1 MWNAS
6 VVQKHFS
13 YTWQEGLVWSIFL
26 RRHLEEK
33 NEIKRSH
40 EESYNINKRLES
52 TRRSPQSQIAPT
64 AQKDKSEVTF
74 IRSCA

>member
-1 MWNAS
+1 
-6 VVQKHFS
+6 V
-13 YTWQEGLVWSIFL
+13 EGKFR

-33 NEIKRSH
+33 NKIKRSH
-40 EESYNINKRLES
+40 EESYNISKKMDW
-52 TRRSPQSQIAPT
+52 TRSSAQSQIAPT